1 MSRTPRRF
9 AVLGFAS
16 THDALDAEALL
27 LDLGIDVVP
36 IPAPKTLG
44 TLCGIALRL
53 EIADET
59 RALALSGGCRYRRRR
74 SRRGRGCVE
83 KPLLNAAHRV

>member
-1 MSRTPRRF
+1 MSRTPRQF
-9 AVLGFAS
+9 AVFGFAS
-16 THDALDAEALL
+16 THEALDAESLL

-53 EIADET
+53 EIADRE
-59 RALALSGGCRYRRRR
+59 RALSYIEGAGIDVEASGE
-74 SRRGRGCVE
+74 V
-83 KPLLNAAHRV
+83 ADV

>member
-9 AVLGFAS
+9 KVLGFAS

-27 LDLGIDVVP
+27 LDMGIEVVP

-59 RALALSGGCRYRRRR
+59 RALTYLEGAGIAVGA
-74 SRRGRGCVE
+74 RGEVE
-83 KPLLNAAHRV
+83 DV